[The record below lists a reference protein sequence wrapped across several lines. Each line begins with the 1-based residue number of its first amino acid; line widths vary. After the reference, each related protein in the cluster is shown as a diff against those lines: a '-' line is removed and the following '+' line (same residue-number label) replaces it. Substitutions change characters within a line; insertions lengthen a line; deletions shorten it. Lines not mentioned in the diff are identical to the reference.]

1 MPTGTRILTKKS
13 SQSDAVPTGS
23 DLFVGELA
31 VNVTDKRLYTKDSA
45 GDVVEIGTTPTS
57 ITTDNVNATY
67 AFVETLTVA
76 EGINA
81 VDIDAIGLSVSG
93 LTYPQADGVNG
104 QVLTTNG
111 NRTLSWQSVVQQDT
125 TYTAGTNLTLSGTT
139 FNLNA
144 SLTGLT
150 DVTTSA
156 VSIGD
161 WEIKLDG
168 NDLRFVH
175 NGTDV
180 FKITTTGAV
189 IAKDEITAFGAP

>member
-1 MPTGTRILTKKS
+1 MPTRTRILTKQS
-13 SQSDAVPTGS
+13 STSGSAPTTS

-31 VNVTDKRLYTKDSA
+31 VNVVDKRLYTKNST
-45 GDVVEIGTTPTS
+45 DVVEIGTNPTS
-57 ITTDNVNATY
+57 ITTATVD
-67 AFVETLTVA
+67 ADHVSVETLSAAT
-76 EGINA
+76 GITS
-81 VDIDAIGLSVSG
+81 VGLTVSG
-93 LTYPQADGVNG
+93 LSYPTADGASG

-111 NRTLSWQSVVQQDT
+111 SGELAWQSVVQQDT

-168 NDLRFVH
+168 NDLRFVY
-175 NGTDV
+175 NGTDA

-189 IAKDEITAFGAP
+189 VAKDEITAFGAP

>member
-1 MPTGTRILTKKS
+1 MPTNTRILTKKNS
-13 SQSDAVPTGS
+13 VSGEVPTAS

-31 VNVTDKRLYTKDSA
+31 VNVVDKRLYTKNST
-45 GDVVEIGTTPTS
+45 DVVEIGTNPTS
-57 ITTDNVNATY
+57 ITTQSVTTETLNATTSIT
-67 AFVETLTVA
+67 AASITSS
-76 EGINA
+76 
-81 VDIDAIGLSVSG
+81 GLSVSG
-93 LTYPQADGVNG
+93 LTYPTADGTTG
-104 QVLTTNG
+104 QVLTTDG
-111 NRTLSWQSVVQQDT
+111 SGALAWQSVVQQDT

-139 FNLNA
+139 FDLNA

-168 NDLRFVH
+168 SDLRFVY
-175 NGTDV
+175 NGTDA

-189 IAKDEITAFGAP
+189 VAKDEITAFGAP

>member
-13 SQSDAVPTGS
+13 SQSDAVPTAG

-31 VNVTDKRLYTKDSA
+31 VNVADKRLYTKDSA
-45 GDVVEIGTTPTS
+45 GGVVEIGTNPTS
-57 ITTDNVNATY
+57 ITAGSITTETLNATTSITS
-67 AFVETLTVA
+67 ADITSSGLT
-76 EGINA
+76 
-81 VDIDAIGLSVSG
+81 VSG
-93 LTYPQADGVNG
+93 LSYPDVDGTNG

-111 NRTLSWQSVVQQDT
+111 SGALAWQSVVQQDT

-168 NDLRFVH
+168 SDLRFVH
-175 NGTDV
+175 NGTDA
-180 FKITTTGAV
+180 FKITTQV
-189 IAKDEITAFGAP
+189 RLLQKMK

>member
-1 MPTGTRILTKKS
+1 MPTRILTKKS
-13 SQSDAVPTGS
+13 SQSDAVPTAG

-31 VNVTDKRLYTKDSA
+31 VNVADKRLYTKDSV
-45 GDVVEIGTTPTS
+45 GDVVEIGTNPTS
-57 ITTDNVNATY
+57 ITAESITTGTLNATTSITS
-67 AFVETLTVA
+67 ADITSSGLT
-76 EGINA
+76 
-81 VDIDAIGLSVSG
+81 VSG
-93 LTYPQADGVNG
+93 LSYPNVDGTDG
-104 QVLTTNG
+104 QVLTTDG
-111 NRTLSWQSVVQQDT
+111 SGSLAWQSVVQQDT

-168 NDLRFVH
+168 SDLRFVH
-175 NGTDV
+175 NGTDA
-180 FKITTTGAV
+180 FKITTAGAV

>member
-1 MPTGTRILTKKS
+1 MPTKILTKKS
-13 SQSDAVPTGS
+13 SESGKVPTAG

-45 GDVVEIGTTPTS
+45 GGVIEIGTNPTS
-57 ITTDNVNATY
+57 ITAESITTETLNATTSITS
-67 AFVETLTVA
+67 ADITSSGLT
-76 EGINA
+76 
-81 VDIDAIGLSVSG
+81 VSG
-93 LTYPQADGVNG
+93 LSYPEVDGTDG

-111 NRTLSWQSVVQQDT
+111 SGALAWQSVVQQDT
-125 TYTAGTNLTLSGTT
+125 TYTPGTNLSLVGTT

-168 NDLRFVH
+168 SDLRFVH
-175 NGTDV
+175 NGTDA

>member
-1 MPTGTRILTKKS
+1 MATRILTKKS
-13 SQSDAVPTGS
+13 SQSDAVPTAG

-45 GDVVEIGTTPTS
+45 GGVVEIGTNATS
-57 ITTDNVNATY
+57 ITTETLNAT
-67 AFVETLTVA
+67 TSITS
-76 EGINA
+76 
-81 VDIDAIGLSVSG
+81 VDITSSGLTVSG
-93 LTYPQADGVNG
+93 LSYPEVDGTNG

-111 NRTLSWQSVVQQDT
+111 SGALAWQSVVQQDT
-125 TYTAGTNLTLSGTT
+125 TYAAGTNLTLSGTT

-156 VSIGD
+156 VSIGN

-168 NDLRFVH
+168 NDLRFVY
-175 NGTDV
+175 NGTDA

>member
-1 MPTGTRILTKKS
+1 MPTRILTKKNS
-13 SQSDAVPTGS
+13 VSGDVPAAS

-31 VNVTDKRLYTKDSA
+31 VNVVDKRLYTKNSTE
-45 GDVVEIGTTPTS
+45 VVEIGTNPTS
-57 ITTDNVNATY
+57 VTTASVDAGHVS
-67 AFVETLTVA
+67 VETLSAAT
-76 EGINA
+76 GITSN
-81 VDIDAIGLSVSG
+81 GLTVSG
-93 LTYPQADGVNG
+93 LGYPTVDGEDG

-111 NRTLSWQSVVQQDT
+111 SGALAWQSVVQQDT

-168 NDLRFVH
+168 SDLRFVH
-175 NGTDV
+175 NGTDA

>member
-13 SQSDAVPTGS
+13 SQSDAVPTAG

-31 VNVTDKRLYTKDSA
+31 VNVADKRLYTKDSA
-45 GDVVEIGTTPTS
+45 GGVVEIGTNPTS
-57 ITTDNVNATY
+57 ITAGSITTETLNATTSITS
-67 AFVETLTVA
+67 ADITSSGLT
-76 EGINA
+76 
-81 VDIDAIGLSVSG
+81 VSG
-93 LTYPQADGVNG
+93 LSYPDVDGTNG

-111 NRTLSWQSVVQQDT
+111 SGALAWQSVVQQDT

-168 NDLRFVH
+168 SDLRFVH
-175 NGTDV
+175 NGTDA
-180 FKITTTGAV
+180 FKITTAGAV

>member
-13 SQSDAVPTGS
+13 SQSDAVPTAG

-31 VNVTDKRLYTKDSA
+31 VNVADKRLYTKDSA
-45 GDVVEIGTTPTS
+45 GGVVEIGTNPTS
-57 ITTDNVNATY
+57 ITAGSITTETLNATTSITS
-67 AFVETLTVA
+67 ADITSSGLT
-76 EGINA
+76 
-81 VDIDAIGLSVSG
+81 VSG
-93 LTYPQADGVNG
+93 LSYPDVDGTNG

-111 NRTLSWQSVVQQDT
+111 SGALAWQSVVQQDT

-168 NDLRFVH
+168 SDLRFVH
-175 NGTDV
+175 NGTDA

>member
-1 MPTGTRILTKKS
+1 MPTRILTKKNS
-13 SQSDAVPTGS
+13 VSGDVPAAS

-31 VNVTDKRLYTKDSA
+31 VNVVDKRLYTKNSTE
-45 GDVVEIGTTPTS
+45 VVEIGTNPTS
-57 ITTDNVNATY
+57 VTTASVDAGHVS
-67 AFVETLTVA
+67 VETLSAATGITTVS
-76 EGINA
+76 INSTT
-81 VDIDAIGLSVSG
+81 GLTASG
-93 LTYPQADGVNG
+93 LTYPTADGEDG

-111 NRTLSWQSVVQQDT
+111 NGALAWQSVVQQDT
-125 TYTAGTNLTLSGTT
+125 TYTAGTNLALSGTT

-168 NDLRFVH
+168 SDLRFVH
-175 NGTDV
+175 NGTDA

-189 IAKDEITAFGAP
+189 VAKDEITAFGAP